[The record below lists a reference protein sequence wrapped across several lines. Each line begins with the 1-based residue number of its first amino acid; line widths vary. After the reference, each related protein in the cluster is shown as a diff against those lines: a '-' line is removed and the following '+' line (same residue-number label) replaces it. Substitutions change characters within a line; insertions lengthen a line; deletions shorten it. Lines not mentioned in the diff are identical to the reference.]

1 LSAASLASPQENPP
15 LDVNSRLEL
24 AIDLARRAG
33 DLLRGGYGHAGA
45 VRYKGPI
52 DPVTEYDLRSE
63 ALIRDSL
70 STAFPEDSVLG
81 EEGGGSGQGHGRWL
95 VDPLDGTVNFA
106 HTIPIFAVSLAY
118 TLGDRP
124 VLGVTYDPMRDELFH
139 ATAGGGAW
147 LNGERLRVSEV
158 EHLDRGLL
166 VTGFPYDIRSAPNN
180 NLGHYAAFAMRSLGV
195 RRLGSASLDLAYV
208 ASGRFDGY
216 WEYAVEAWDIGAGIL
231 LVEEAGG
238 RVTRADGQPNPLQPP
253 ASILATNA
261 RLHPA
266 MLAVLSGGEGS
277 S

>member
-1 LSAASLASPQENPP
+1 MT
-15 LDVNSRLEL
+15 SRLEL

-33 DLLRGGYGHAGA
+33 DLLRSGYGHAGT

-63 ALIRDSL
+63 ALIRDGL
-70 STAFPEDSVLG
+70 RAAFPEDSVLG
-81 EEGGGSGQGHGRWL
+81 EEGGVSGLGHGRWF

-106 HTIPIFAVSLAY
+106 HAIPVFAVSLAY
-118 TLGDRP
+118 ALGDRP
-124 VLGVTYDPMRDELFH
+124 VLGVTYDPMREELFQ

-147 LNGERLRVSEV
+147 LNGERLQVSEV
-158 EHLDRGLL
+158 QQLDRGLL
-166 VTGFPYDIRSAPNN
+166 ATGFPYGIRSAPNN
-180 NLGHYAAFAMRSLGV
+180 NLGHYAAFAMQSLGV

-208 ASGRFDGY
+208 AAGRFDGY
-216 WEYAVEAWDIGAGIL
+216 WEYAVEAWDVGAGIL

-238 RVTRADGQPNPLQPP
+238 RVTRADGQPNPLLPP

-266 MLAVLSGGEGS
+266 MLAVLNAGEIQA
-277 S
+277 